1 MAGVNRVI
9 LIGNLGKDP
18 ETRTLENG
26 VKVSSLRL
34 ATTERF
40 TSRSGEKTE
49 HTEWHNVVAWRGLA
63 EVAERYLRKGNSV
76 YVEGKIR
83 NREWDDRDGNK
94 RYTFEIIADNMIML
108 GGRRDQADEPSSAPD
123 NEPLTQDVDMIQD
136 PQDDLPF

>member
-1 MAGVNRVI
+1 MI

-108 GGRRDQADEPSSAPD
+108 GGRRDQADEPTSASD

>member
-1 MAGVNRVI
+1 MI

-40 TSRSGEKTE
+40 TSRNGEKTE

-63 EVAERYLRKGNSV
+63 EVAEKYLRKGNSI

-94 RYTFEIIADNMIML
+94 RYTFEIVADNMIML
-108 GGRRDQADEPSSAPD
+108 GGRRDQADEPVSPPD
-123 NEPLTQDVDMIQD
+123 MEQQSQDVDMIQD